1 MSQPRAVAGSLAER
15 RPTRLLIGYS
25 AVAVVLVAWE
35 LGGRASDTGLVPPVS
50 DALAEAW
57 ALVSGPHLF
66 SEVLPSVLRI
76 IAGFVAGSIAGALL
90 GILIGYFRALEPW
103 TRPLLEF
110 LRAIPPPA
118 LLPIA
123 VLVLGA
129 TDMMRVMV
137 IAVGAFWPVLLS
149 ATDGTRRVEP
159 GYLDVARV
167 TGLSSAETLW
177 RVVLPAALPMIAS
190 GLRTALGIAL
200 VMMVISEMVA
210 ASSGLGYFVLQSQ
223 RTYALASMYAGIILL
238 GLLGWLMTVVFLAIE
253 RRVLSWYEGQ
263 KGR

>member
-1 MSQPRAVAGSLAER
+1 MSARTPVTVSLAER
-15 RPTRLLIGYS
+15 RLGRLVIGYS
-25 AVAVVLVAWE
+25 AVAAVLVAWE
-35 LGGRASDTGLVPPVS
+35 VVGRTSGTGLIPPVS
-50 DALAEAW
+50 DALAEVW
-57 ALVSGPHLF
+57 ALVSGPRLVGD
-66 SEVLPSVLRI
+66 VLPSVLRI
-76 IAGFVAGSIAGALL
+76 IAGFVAGSVVGIVL
-90 GILIGYFRALEPW
+90 GILIGYFRGLEPW
-103 TRPLLEF
+103 ARPLLEF

-129 TDMMRVMV
+129 TDAMRVTV

-167 TGLSSAETLW
+167 SGLGSVQTLR

-210 ASSGLGYFVLQSQ
+210 ASAGLGYFVLQSQ
-223 RTYALASMYAGIILL
+223 RTYALASMYAGIIVL
-238 GLLGWLMTVVFLAIE
+238 GLLGWMMTVGFLAVE
-253 RRVLSWYEGQ
+253 RRLLGWYEGQ

>member
-1 MSQPRAVAGSLAER
+1 MTSRGHSEPRLRWGA
-15 RPTRLLIGYS
+15 TRLLVGYS
-25 AVAVVLVAWE
+25 AAGAALLMWE
-35 LGGRASDTGLVPPVS
+35 VIGRSSSTGLIPPVS
-50 DALAEAW
+50 VALGEAW
-57 ALVSGPHLF
+57 AFVTGPRLV
-66 SEVLPSVLRI
+66 EDVLPSVLRI
-76 IAGFVAGSIAGALL
+76 LAGFILGSVLGAAL
-90 GILIGYFRALEPW
+90 GVVLGYFRSLEPW

-129 TDMMRVMV
+129 TNSMRVIV
-137 IAVGAFWPVLLS
+137 IGLGAFWPVLLS
-149 ATDGTRRVEP
+149 ATDGTLRVDR

-167 TGLSSAETLW
+167 SGLSSGQALR
-177 RVVLPAALPMIAS
+177 RVVLPAAMPMIAS

-210 ASSGLGYFVLQSQ
+210 ASSGLGFFILQSQ
-223 RTYALASMYAGIILL
+223 RTYALADMFAGIIVL
-238 GLLGWLMTVVFLAIE
+238 GVLGWFMTVGFVALE
-253 RRVLSWYEGQ
+253 RRLLAWYEGQ